1 MQATH
6 SLCSAPEVLGGYPC
20 HPPEIL
26 DLDATGED
34 RRFQVAP
41 WQMVNPPRKGHYPPV
56 WSFTDGAGDVNIL
69 AGNQEGRLELYTHST
84 RSWRL
89 TPWSEREET
98 LEACALLPPAT

>member
-1 MQATH
+1 M
-6 SLCSAPEVLGGYPC
+6 SASDTLPLLPPEVLGGYPH

-26 DLDATGED
+26 DLAATGED

-41 WQMVNPPRKGHYPPV
+41 WPMVNPPQTGLYPPV

-69 AGNQEGRLELYTHST
+69 AGNQDRRLEHFNNST

-89 TPWSEREET
+89 TPWSEPPGVLYAWT
-98 LEACALLPPAT
+98 LLSPP